1 MSYVYV
7 IATVL
12 LTVYGQIA
20 IKWQVLAAGPFPA
33 DPGEKA
39 WFLARL
45 LVNPWVLSALAAGLL
60 ASVSWMAAMTRLEL
74 SHAYPFMSL
83 AFVLV
88 MVCSA
93 WFFSEPITPLKV
105 TLPVLETPHTGCDI
119 IVRRAAL
126 RCFARR

>member
-7 IATVL
+7 ICTVL
-12 LTVYGQIA
+12 LTVYGQVA
-20 IKWQVLAAGPFPA
+20 IKWQVLEAGPFPV
-33 DPGEKA
+33 DPSEKI

-45 LVNPWVLSALAAGLL
+45 LLNPWVLSALAAGLL

-88 MVCSA
+88 MVFSA
-93 WFFSEPITPLKV
+93 LFFYEPITPLKATGIALV
-105 TLPVLETPHTGCDI
+105 VLG
-119 IVRRAAL
+119 IVVGSQG
-126 RCFARR
+126 

>member
-7 IATVL
+7 LCTVL

-20 IKWQVLAAGPFPA
+20 IKWQVREAGPFPA
-33 DPGEKA
+33 DPVEQIQ
-39 WFLARL
+39 FLGRL
-45 LVNPWVLSALAAGLL
+45 LLNPWVISALAAALV
-60 ASVSWMAAMTRLEL
+60 AAVTWMAALTRLEL

-88 MVCSA
+88 MLCSA

-105 TLPVLETPHTGCDI
+105 AGMGLVILGL
-119 IVRRAAL
+119 IVGSQG
-126 RCFARR
+126 

>member
-7 IATVL
+7 ICTVL

-20 IKWQVLAAGPFPA
+20 IKWQVLEAGPFPA
-33 DPGEKA
+33 DPGAKA

-45 LVNPWVLSALAAGLL
+45 LLNPWVLSALAAGLL

-88 MVCSA
+88 MLCSA
-93 WFFSEPITPLKV
+93 WFFSEPITPLKIAGI
-105 TLPVLETPHTGCDI
+105 TLVVLG
-119 IVRRAAL
+119 IVVGSQG
-126 RCFARR
+126 

>member
-20 IKWQVLAAGPFPA
+20 IKWQVLEAGPFPA
-33 DPGEKA
+33 DPGEKL

-45 LVNPWVLSALAAGLL
+45 LANPWVLSALAAGLL

-83 AFVLV
+83 AFILV

-105 TLPVLETPHTGCDI
+105 TGIVLVVLG
-119 IVRRAAL
+119 IVVGSQG
-126 RCFARR
+126 

>member
-7 IATVL
+7 LCTVL

-20 IKWQVLAAGPFPA
+20 IKWQVLEAGPFPA
-33 DPGEKA
+33 DPADKLR
-39 WFLARL
+39 FLARL
-45 LVNPWVLSALAAGLL
+45 LLNPWVISAFAAALL
-60 ASVSWMAAMTRLEL
+60 ASVAWMAAMTRLEL

-88 MVCSA
+88 MLGSA

-105 TLPVLETPHTGCDI
+105 AGVVLIMLGL
-119 IVRRAAL
+119 VVGSQG
-126 RCFARR
+126 